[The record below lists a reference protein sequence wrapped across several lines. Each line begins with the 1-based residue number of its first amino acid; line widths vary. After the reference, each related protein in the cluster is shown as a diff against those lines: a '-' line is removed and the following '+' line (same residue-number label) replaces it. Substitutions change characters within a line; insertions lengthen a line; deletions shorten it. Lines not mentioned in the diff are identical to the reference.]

1 MCKRDW
7 TCKTVKLVVV
17 AGCFLLVF
25 IMISWYHGIMVW
37 WILQNHHLH
46 LISCRLEVPL
56 PSFSAKLPTH
66 LVLPFNDHHINDD
79 DHHIDNHHHYYHCI
93 PPLPPYQAFSPPPVA
108 APSRDNADVGKE
120 YLYGSNLFQFINV
133 WKLTFGW
140 SFVFNWETRNIISC

>member
-1 MCKRDW
+1 
-7 TCKTVKLVVV
+7 
-17 AGCFLLVF
+17 
-25 IMISWYHGIMVW
+25 MVW

-93 PPLPPYQAFSPPPVA
+93 PPLPPCQVASPPPVA
-108 APSRDNADVGKE
+108 APSQDNADVKKNICMDPTFFSSSMCENIPSGEVLSSTVKQ
-120 YLYGSNLFQFINV
+120 GTLFLVDPCSWIPGILFMKTVITHS
-133 WKLTFGW
+133 LRIY
-140 SFVFNWETRNIISC
+140 S